1 MDQVI
6 SSIIPTT
13 RIGQDGFS
21 WWVGQIEGT
30 AREEVNNKG
39 GYRFKVRI
47 VGDHPGDP
55 EILPVEDLPWANVV
69 MPVTVPFIPGNTGGA
84 HPQLEVGCW
93 VVGFYMDTEKQKP
106 IIMGSIG
113 QTPGATK
120 VFAERT
126 PDTKPFVT
134 AISPNINTKTAGVPK
149 QEGTEKNTATGGLA
163 DGSKDGDG
171 KPRVNVP
178 ERKINPLKKGN
189 PYSEEW
195 CQTIA
200 EKCDNIDIK
209 TQMGNILA
217 ELLAAIQSSGGNI
230 GTYLVNQA
238 TGKISEGIG
247 IARNYVNKGVAVVRE
262 FVARVK
268 GFIIE
273 KLTAGVKDLIQA
285 LLFPSE
291 TGNALTPVTEWFNRL
306 LKNLGCQ
313 MADLGDRLAKWLT
326 NVLMNFVNQIY
337 RAAACQIDKL
347 VNGIISKMNSLMEE
361 LLGSIL
367 GPLQEILGAIAGPL
381 NLIGGAINFVLQLL
395 GITCSGPDKTCSKYK
410 QICTSGEEK
419 EKEDD
424 KDFLDDLL
432 GSIDNL
438 FPATGADYTQYTCDE
453 AYTGRPLEITT
464 VGFTGGVPL
473 FDGGDGNIPG
483 STPGVGSTTGIPGSE
498 TKRITYDIQD
508 IIVEEGEDAIFT
520 VTRSGYIGA
529 SSSVRY
535 KTVSFEDGAEADVD
549 YFKASDILGF
559 APGETKK
566 TISIKTFYDSLT
578 EGPEDFSLVLK
589 TNSPVAGSGVSS
601 KFTKNIAICT
611 ITERDVK
618 DRNRNPYGGTPLNP
632 ISNIPTI
639 FPPNE
644 VDVEDLDG
652 DGIPDVDDPDINID
666 GDLPVSER
674 LPRYSV
680 FADKSIVR
688 ENEFVVFTINTEN
701 VEDGTV
707 LYYTL
712 LGESIEPKD
721 IIGGSLTGSFVINS
735 GTAKVTVGIEEDGVV
750 EDFELLRFSIN
761 GTSAYADVTIFD
773 ADDIVQDNF
782 DEGEGDSP
790 ETGFDNFVPP
800 VVIPDE
806 IITDD
811 NGGIISIPVSNP
823 GSPYAEPPFV
833 TIGGEGIGATATAL
847 LDGKGFLTE
856 IRVKSSGYG
865 YRKNLAQDK
874 DLRCIIDTFTLI
886 RPGEG
891 YTEAPKIYV
900 NDQLGVAEAII
911 NEDGFVIGAR
921 VLDREKT
928 FSSIPRVLIVGGN
941 GFGAKLIPSLV
952 CLDTEALSTIG
963 STKIGTGRYVDC
975 P

>member
-1 MDQVI
+1 MDQII

-55 EILPVEDLPWANVV
+55 EILSVEDLPWANVV
-69 MPVTVPFIPGNTGGA
+69 MPVTVPFVPGNTGGA

-120 VFAERT
+120 VFVERT

-134 AISPNINTKTAGVPK
+134 AISSNINTKTAGIPK
-149 QEGTEKNTATGGLA
+149 QEGTDKNTATGGLS

-178 ERKINPLKKGN
+178 QRKINPLKKGN

-195 CQTIA
+195 CQSVA

-209 TQMGNILA
+209 SKMGNILA
-217 ELLAAIQSSGGNI
+217 ELLAAIQSNGGSI
-230 GTYLVNQA
+230 GTYLVSQA
-238 TGKISEGIG
+238 TGAVSNGIG
-247 IARNYVNKGVAVVRE
+247 IARNYINKGVAVVRE

-291 TGNALTPVTEWFNRL
+291 TGNALTPVTEWFNNL

-347 VNGIISKMNSLMEE
+347 VNGIISKMNSLMED

-367 GPLQEILGAIAGPL
+367 GPLQDILGVIAGPL
-381 NLIGGAINFVLQLL
+381 NLIGGAISFVMQLL

-410 QICTSGEEK
+410 QVCTSGEEK
-419 EKEDD
+419 EKDND
-424 KDFLDDLL
+424 RDFLDDLL
-432 GSIDNL
+432 GNIDNL

-464 VGFTGGVPL
+464 VGFVGGVPL
-473 FDGGDGNIPG
+473 FDGGDGNIPE
-483 STPGVGSTTGIPGSE
+483 SDPTVVGSE
-498 TKRITYDIQD
+498 TKRITYDVKD
-508 IIVEEGEDAIFT
+508 VTVEEGEDAVFT
-520 VTRSGYIGA
+520 VTRSGYLGG
-529 SSSVRY
+529 SSSLRY
-535 KTVSFEDGAEADVD
+535 KTVSFEGGAESDVD
-549 YFKASDILGF
+549 YLSASDILGF
-559 APGETKK
+559 APGESSK
-566 TISIKTFYDSLT
+566 TITVKTFYDTIT
-578 EGPEDFSLVLK
+578 EGPEEFSLVLR
-589 TNSPVAGSGVSS
+589 TNSPVTGSGVSS
-601 KFTKNIAICT
+601 KFIKNISICT
-611 ITERDVK
+611 ITERNVK
-618 DRNRNPYGGTPLNP
+618 DPGGSRYRGIPLNP
-632 ISNIPTI
+632 TSAISSS

-644 VDVEDLDG
+644 VDLDG
-652 DGIPDVDDPDINID
+652 DGILDDQDSDVTVTDN
-666 GDLPVSER
+666 

-680 FADKSIVR
+680 TVDKPIVR
-688 ENEFVVFTINTEN
+688 ENEFVVFTINTQN
-701 VEDGTV
+701 VENGTI

-712 LGESIEPKD
+712 LGNGIGPED
-721 IIGGSLTGSFVINS
+721 IIGGSLSGSFVINS
-735 GTAKVTVGIEEDGVV
+735 NQAKVTVGIEQDNVV
-750 EDFELLRFSIN
+750 EDFEILRFSVN
-761 GTSAYADVTIFD
+761 GTSAYADVTIV
-773 ADDIVQDNF
+773 DDEGDF
-782 DEGEGDSP
+782 DESEGDTP
-790 ETGFDNFVPP
+790 ETSFNNFADP
-800 VVIPDE
+800 VVNPEE
-806 IITDD
+806 IITDE
-811 NGGIISIPVSNP
+811 NGGIISIPVSRP
-823 GSPYAEPPFV
+823 GSPYAEPPYVFV
-833 TIGGEGIGATATAL
+833 GGEGIGATATAL
-847 LDGKGFLTE
+847 LDEKGFLTE
-856 IRVKSSGYG
+856 IRVKSAGYG
-865 YRKNLAQDK
+865 YKINLPQNNN
-874 DLRCIIDTFTLI
+874 LRCIIDTFTLI

-891 YTEAPKIYV
+891 YTEPPKIYV
-900 NDQLGVAEAII
+900 NDELGVAEAII
-911 NEDGFVIGAR
+911 NEEGFVIGAR
-921 VLDREKT
+921 ILDRQRT
-928 FSSIPRVLIVGGN
+928 FTSMPTITVVGGN

>member
-1 MDQVI
+1 
-6 SSIIPTT
+6 
-13 RIGQDGFS
+13 
-21 WWVGQIEGT
+21 
-30 AREEVNNKG
+30 
-39 GYRFKVRI
+39 
-47 VGDHPGDP
+47 
-55 EILPVEDLPWANVV
+55 
-69 MPVTVPFIPGNTGGA
+69 
-84 HPQLEVGCW
+84 
-93 VVGFYMDTEKQKP
+93 
-106 IIMGSIG
+106 
-113 QTPGATK
+113 
-120 VFAERT
+120 
-126 PDTKPFVT
+126 
-134 AISPNINTKTAGVPK
+134 
-149 QEGTEKNTATGGLA
+149 
-163 DGSKDGDG
+163 
-171 KPRVNVP
+171 
-178 ERKINPLKKGN
+178 
-189 PYSEEW
+189 
-195 CQTIA
+195 
-200 EKCDNIDIK
+200 
-209 TQMGNILA
+209 
-217 ELLAAIQSSGGNI
+217 
-230 GTYLVNQA
+230 
-238 TGKISEGIG
+238 
-247 IARNYVNKGVAVVRE
+247 
-262 FVARVK
+262 
-268 GFIIE
+268 
-273 KLTAGVKDLIQA
+273 
-285 LLFPSE
+285 
-291 TGNALTPVTEWFNRL
+291 
-306 LKNLGCQ
+306 
-313 MADLGDRLAKWLT
+313 MADLGDRLANWLT

-549 YFKASDILGF
+549 YFKSSDILGF

-601 KFTKNIAICT
+601 KFTKNIAVCT

-900 NDQLGVAEAII
+900 NDELGVAEAII

>member
-1 MDQVI
+1 MDQLI
-6 SSIIPTT
+6 SSIIPTA

-21 WWVGQIEGT
+21 WWVGQVEGT
-30 AREEVNNKG
+30 AREETENKG

-55 EILPVEDLPWANVV
+55 EILPTADLPWASVI

-106 IIMGSIG
+106 IIMGSLG

-120 VFAERT
+120 VFVERT

-134 AISPNINTKTAGVPK
+134 AISSINVKSDGAPK
-149 QEGTEKNTATGGLA
+149 QKGTDKNTATGGLP

-171 KPRVNVP
+171 NARVNVSQK
-178 ERKINPLKKGN
+178 KINPLKNGN

-195 CQTIA
+195 CQSIA

-209 TQMGNILA
+209 SKMGNILA

-230 GTYLVNQA
+230 GTYLVGQA
-238 TGKISEGIG
+238 TGAVSDGIG
-247 IARNYVNKGVAVVRE
+247 IARNYVNKGISVVRE
-262 FVARVK
+262 FVAKVK

-291 TGNALTPVTEWFNRL
+291 TGNALTPVTEWFNNL

-347 VNGIISKMNSLMEE
+347 VNGIISKMNSLMED

-381 NLIGGAINFVLQLL
+381 NLIGGAINFVMQLL

-410 QICTSGEEK
+410 QVCTSGEEK
-419 EKEDD
+419 EKDND
-424 KDFLDDLL
+424 RDFLDDLL
-432 GSIDNL
+432 GDIENL

-453 AYTGRPLEITT
+453 AYTGTPLEITT
-464 VGFTGGVPL
+464 VGFVGGVPL

-483 STPGVGSTTGIPGSE
+483 STTGTPGTE

-508 IIVEEGEDAIFT
+508 IRVEEGEDAIFT
-520 VTRSGYIGA
+520 VTRSGYLGA

-549 YFKASDILGF
+549 YLKTSDILGF
-559 APGETKK
+559 APGETSK
-566 TISIKTFYDSLT
+566 TITVKTFYDTIS
-578 EGPEDFSLVLK
+578 EGPEDFSLVLR
-589 TNSPVAGSGVSS
+589 TNSPVSGSGVSS
-601 KFTKNIAICT
+601 KFIKNIGICT
-611 ITERDVK
+611 ITERNVK
-618 DRNRNPYGGTPLNP
+618 DTNRNPYGGNSLNP
-632 ISNIPTI
+632 TTQIPDT

-644 VDVEDLDG
+644 VDIPDIDG
-652 DGIPDVDDPDINID
+652 DGIPDSNDPIIDVD

-680 FADKSIVR
+680 SPDRSIVR
-688 ENEFVVFTINTEN
+688 ENEFIVYTINTQN

-712 LGESIEPKD
+712 LGNNIEPTD
-721 IIGGSLTGSFVINS
+721 IIGGSLSGSFVINS
-735 GTAKVTVGIEEDGVV
+735 GQAKVTVGIEDDGVV
-750 EDFELLRFSIN
+750 EDFEILRFYIN
-761 GTSAYADVTIFD
+761 GTSAYADVTILD
-773 ADDIVQDNF
+773 AIDSDPGDY
-782 DEGEGDSP
+782 DEGEGETP
-790 ETGFDNFVPP
+790 ETDFDNFEDP
-800 VVIPDE
+800 VVNPDE
-806 IITDD
+806 IITDE
-811 NGGIISIPVSNP
+811 NGSIITIPVSKP
-823 GSPYAEPPFV
+823 GSPYAEPPYV

-847 LDGKGFLTE
+847 LDEKGFLTE
-856 IRVKSSGYG
+856 IRVKSGGYG
-865 YRKNLAQDK
+865 YKINLPETKNV
-874 DLRCIIDTFTLI
+874 RCIIDTFTLI

-891 YTEAPKIYV
+891 YTEPPKVYV

-921 VLDREKT
+921 VLDRERT
-928 FSSIPRVLIVGGN
+928 FSSIPRVLVVGGN

>member
-1 MDQVI
+1 MDQII
-6 SSIIPTT
+6 SSIVPTT

-55 EILPVEDLPWANVV
+55 EILATEDLPWANVV
-69 MPVTVPFIPGNTGGA
+69 MPVTVPFVPGNTGGA

-120 VFAERT
+120 VFVERT

-134 AISPNINTKTAGVPK
+134 AISSNINTKTAGIPK
-149 QEGTEKNTATGGLA
+149 QEGTDKNTATGGLS

-171 KPRVNVP
+171 NPRVNVP
-178 ERKINPLKKGN
+178 QRKINPLKKGN

-195 CQTIA
+195 CQSVA

-209 TQMGNILA
+209 SKMGNILA

-230 GTYLVNQA
+230 GTYLVSQA
-238 TGKISEGIG
+238 TGAVNDGIG
-247 IARNYVNKGVAVVRE
+247 IARNYINKGISVVRE
-262 FVARVK
+262 FIAKVK

-381 NLIGGAINFVLQLL
+381 NLIGGAINFVMQLL

-410 QICTSGEEK
+410 QVCTSGEEK
-419 EKEDD
+419 EKDND
-424 KDFLDDLL
+424 RDFLDDLL

-438 FPATGADYTQYTCDE
+438 FPATGADYTQYTCDD

-464 VGFTGGVPL
+464 VGFVGGVPL
-473 FDGGDGNIPG
+473 FDGTNGNIPG
-483 STPGVGSTTGIPGSE
+483 SDPTTVGSE

-508 IIVEEGEDAIFT
+508 ITVEEGEDAIFT
-520 VTRSGYIGA
+520 VTRSGYLGS

-549 YFKASDILGF
+549 YLKTSDILGF
-559 APGETKK
+559 APGETTK
-566 TISIKTFYDSLT
+566 TITVKTFYDSLS
-578 EGPEDFSLVLK
+578 EGPEDFSLVLR
-589 TNSPVAGSGVSS
+589 TNSPVSGSGVSS
-601 KFTKNIAICT
+601 KFVKNIGICT

-618 DRNRNPYGGTPLNP
+618 DRNRNPYGGSALNP
-632 ISNIPTI
+632 LTSLNNV
-639 FPPNE
+639 FPPDE
-644 VDVEDLDG
+644 VDIEDLDG
-652 DGIPDVDDPDINID
+652 DGIPDSEDSDITIDDPNT
-666 GDLPVSER
+666 PPSER

-680 FADKSIVR
+680 LSDKSIVR
-688 ENEFVVFTINTEN
+688 ENEFVVFTISTEN
-701 VEDGTV
+701 VENGTV

-712 LGESIEPKD
+712 LGNEIEPED

-735 GTAKVTVGIEEDGVV
+735 GEAKVTVGIEDDGVV
-750 EDFELLRFSIN
+750 EDFEVLRFSIN
-761 GTSAYADVTIFD
+761 GTAAYADVTIID
-773 ADDIVQDNF
+773 ADDNTESDY
-782 DEGEGDSP
+782 DESEGDTP
-790 ETGFDNFVPP
+790 ETDFDNFEPP
-800 VVIPDE
+800 VVNPDE
-806 IITDD
+806 IITDE
-811 NGGIISIPVSNP
+811 NGSIITIPVSKP
-823 GSPYAEPPFV
+823 GSPYAEPPYV
-833 TIGGEGIGATATAL
+833 TIGGEGVGATATAL
-847 LDGKGFLTE
+847 LDEKGLLTE
-856 IRVKSSGYG
+856 IRVKSGGYG
-865 YRKNLAQDK
+865 YKVNLPETKN
-874 DLRCIIDTFTLI
+874 LRCIIDTFTLI

-891 YTEAPKIYV
+891 YTEPPKVYV
-900 NDQLGVAEAII
+900 NDELGVAEAII

-921 VLDREKT
+921 ILDRERT
-928 FSSIPRVLIVGGN
+928 FSSIPRVLVVGGN

>member
-1 MDQVI
+1 MDQLI
-6 SSIIPTT
+6 SSIVPTT

-30 AREEVNNKG
+30 AREEANNKG

-134 AISPNINTKTAGVPK
+134 AISSNINTKTAGVPK

-238 TGKISEGIG
+238 TGKINEGIG

-291 TGNALTPVTEWFNRL
+291 TGNALTPVTEWFNNL

-337 RAAACQIDKL
+337 RAVACQIDKL

-381 NLIGGAINFVLQLL
+381 NLIGGAINFVMQLL

-410 QICTSGEEK
+410 QVCTSGEEK
-419 EKEDD
+419 EKDDD

-453 AYTGRPLEITT
+453 AYTGKPLEITT

-483 STPGVGSTTGIPGSE
+483 STTGTPGTE

-508 IIVEEGEDAIFT
+508 ITVEEGEDAVFT
-520 VTRSGYIGA
+520 VVRSGYIGA

-535 KTVSFEDGAEADVD
+535 KTISFEDGAEADVD
-549 YFKASDILGF
+549 YLKTSDILGF
-559 APGETKK
+559 APGETQKI
-566 TISIKTFYDSLT
+566 ISVKTFYDTIS
-578 EGPEDFSLVLK
+578 EGPEDFSLVLRK
-589 TNSPVAGSGVSS
+589 NSPVSGSGVST
-601 KFTKNIAICT
+601 KFIKNIAICT
-611 ITERDVK
+611 ITERNVK
-618 DRNRNPYGGTPLNP
+618 DSNRNPYGGSALNP
-632 ISNIPTI
+632 ITNLPIT
-639 FPPNE
+639 FPPDQ
-644 VDVEDLDG
+644 VDVPDLDG
-652 DGIPDVDDPDINID
+652 DGIPDSEDPDVTVYD
-666 GDLPVSER
+666 PETPVEER
-674 LPRYSV
+674 LPRYTV
-680 FADKSIVR
+680 TANRSIVR
-688 ENEFVVFTINTEN
+688 ENEFIVYTIDTEN
-701 VEDGTV
+701 VENGTV

-712 LGESIEPKD
+712 LGNGIGPED

-735 GTAKVTVGIEEDGVV
+735 NQAKVTVGIEDDGVV
-750 EDFELLRFSIN
+750 EDFEVLRFSVN
-761 GTSAYADVTIFD
+761 GTSAYADVTIID
-773 ADDIVQDNF
+773 EGGDF
-782 DEGEGDSP
+782 DESEGDTP
-790 ETGFDNFVPP
+790 ETNFDNFEPP
-800 VVIPDE
+800 TVDSNE

-811 NGGIISIPVSNP
+811 NGAIISIPVSRP
-823 GSPYAEPPFV
+823 GSPYAEPPYVF
-833 TIGGEGIGATATAL
+833 IGGEGIGASATAL
-847 LDGKGFLTE
+847 LDEKGFLTE
-856 IRVKSSGYG
+856 IRVKSGGYG
-865 YRKNLAQDK
+865 YKKNLPESNNV
-874 DLRCIIDTFTLI
+874 RCIIDTFTLI

-891 YTEAPKIYV
+891 YTEPPKMYV
-900 NDQLGVAEAII
+900 NDKLGIAEAII

-921 VLDREKT
+921 ILDREIT
-928 FSSIPRVLIVGGN
+928 FSSMPKIILVGGN
-941 GFGAKLIPSLV
+941 GFGAKLLPSLV

>member
-1 MDQVI
+1 MDQII

-55 EILPVEDLPWANVV
+55 EILSVEDLPWANVV
-69 MPVTVPFIPGNTGGA
+69 MPVTVPFVPGNTGGA

-120 VFAERT
+120 VFVERT

-134 AISPNINTKTAGVPK
+134 AISSNINTKTAGIPK
-149 QEGTEKNTATGGLA
+149 QEGTDKNTATGGLS

-178 ERKINPLKKGN
+178 QRKINPLKKGN

-195 CQTIA
+195 CQSVA

-209 TQMGNILA
+209 SKMGNILA
-217 ELLAAIQSSGGNI
+217 ELLAAIQSNGGSI
-230 GTYLVNQA
+230 GTYLVSQA
-238 TGKISEGIG
+238 TGAVSNGIG
-247 IARNYVNKGVAVVRE
+247 IARNYINKGVAVVRE

-291 TGNALTPVTEWFNRL
+291 TGNALTPVTEWFNNL

-347 VNGIISKMNSLMEE
+347 VNGIISKMNSLMED

-367 GPLQEILGAIAGPL
+367 GPLQDILGVIAGPL
-381 NLIGGAINFVLQLL
+381 NLIGGAISFVMQLL

-410 QICTSGEEK
+410 QVCTSGEEK
-419 EKEDD
+419 EKDND
-424 KDFLDDLL
+424 RDFLDDLL
-432 GSIDNL
+432 GNIDNL

-464 VGFTGGVPL
+464 VGFVGGVPL
-473 FDGGDGNIPG
+473 FDGGDGNIPE
-483 STPGVGSTTGIPGSE
+483 SDPTVVGSE
-498 TKRITYDIQD
+498 TKRITYDVKD
-508 IIVEEGEDAIFT
+508 ITVEEGEDAVFT
-520 VTRSGYIGA
+520 VTRSGYLGG
-529 SSSVRY
+529 SSSLRY
-535 KTVSFEDGAEADVD
+535 KTVSFEGGAESDVD
-549 YFKASDILGF
+549 YLSASDILGF
-559 APGETKK
+559 APGESSK
-566 TISIKTFYDSLT
+566 TITVKTFYDTIT
-578 EGPEDFSLVLK
+578 EGPEEFSLVLR
-589 TNSPVAGSGVSS
+589 TNSPVTGSGVSS
-601 KFTKNIAICT
+601 KFIKNISICT
-611 ITERDVK
+611 ITERNVK
-618 DRNRNPYGGTPLNP
+618 DPGGSRYRGIPLNP
-632 ISNIPTI
+632 TSAISSS

-644 VDVEDLDG
+644 VDLDG
-652 DGIPDVDDPDINID
+652 DGILDDQDSDVTVTDN
-666 GDLPVSER
+666 

-680 FADKSIVR
+680 TVDKPIVR
-688 ENEFVVFTINTEN
+688 ENEFVVFTINTQN
-701 VEDGTV
+701 VENGTI

-712 LGESIEPKD
+712 LGNGIGSED
-721 IIGGSLTGSFVINS
+721 IIGGSLSGSFVINS
-735 GTAKVTVGIEEDGVV
+735 NQAKVTVGIEQDNVV
-750 EDFELLRFSIN
+750 EDFEILRFSVN
-761 GTSAYADVTIFD
+761 GTSAYADVTIV
-773 ADDIVQDNF
+773 DDEGDF
-782 DEGEGDSP
+782 DESEGDTP
-790 ETGFDNFVPP
+790 ETSFNNFADP
-800 VVIPDE
+800 VVNPEE
-806 IITDD
+806 IITDE
-811 NGGIISIPVSNP
+811 NGGIISIPVSRP
-823 GSPYAEPPFV
+823 GSPYAEPPYVFV
-833 TIGGEGIGATATAL
+833 GGEGIGATATAL
-847 LDGKGFLTE
+847 LDEKGFLTE
-856 IRVKSSGYG
+856 IRVKSAGYG
-865 YRKNLAQDK
+865 YKINLPQNNN
-874 DLRCIIDTFTLI
+874 LRCIIDTFTLI

-891 YTEAPKIYV
+891 YTEPPKIYV
-900 NDQLGVAEAII
+900 NDELGVAEAII
-911 NEDGFVIGAR
+911 NEEGFVIGAR
-921 VLDREKT
+921 ILDRQRT
-928 FSSIPRVLIVGGN
+928 FTSMPTITVVGGN

>member
-1 MDQVI
+1 MDQII

-55 EILPVEDLPWANVV
+55 EILSVEDLPWANVV
-69 MPVTVPFIPGNTGGA
+69 MPVTVPFVPGNTGGA

-120 VFAERT
+120 VFVERT

-134 AISPNINTKTAGVPK
+134 AISSNINTKTAGIPK
-149 QEGTEKNTATGGLA
+149 QEGTDKNTATGGLS

-178 ERKINPLKKGN
+178 QRKINPLKKGN

-195 CQTIA
+195 CQSVA

-209 TQMGNILA
+209 SKMGNILA
-217 ELLAAIQSSGGNI
+217 ELLAAIQSNGGNI
-230 GTYLVNQA
+230 GTYLVSEA
-238 TGKISEGIG
+238 TGAVSDGIG
-247 IARNYVNKGVAVVRE
+247 IARNYINKGVAVVRE

-291 TGNALTPVTEWFNRL
+291 TGNALTPVTEWFNNL

-347 VNGIISKMNSLMEE
+347 VNGIISKMNSLMED

-367 GPLQEILGAIAGPL
+367 GPLQDILGVIAGPL
-381 NLIGGAINFVLQLL
+381 NLIGGAISFVMQLL

-410 QICTSGEEK
+410 QVCTSGEEK
-419 EKEDD
+419 EKDND
-424 KDFLDDLL
+424 RDFLDDLL

-453 AYTGRPLEITT
+453 AYTGTPLEITT
-464 VGFTGGVPL
+464 VGFVGGVPL
-473 FDGGDGNIPG
+473 FDGEDGNIPG
-483 STPGVGSTTGIPGSE
+483 SDPTTVGSE

-508 IIVEEGEDAIFT
+508 ITVEEGEDAVFT
-520 VTRSGYIGA
+520 VTRSGYLGA
-529 SSSVRY
+529 SSSLRY
-535 KTVSFEDGAEADVD
+535 KTVSFDDGAEADVD
-549 YFKASDILGF
+549 YLKTSDILGF
-559 APGETKK
+559 APGETQK
-566 TISIKTFYDSLT
+566 TISVKTFYDTVS
-578 EGPEDFSLVLK
+578 EGPEDFSLVLRK
-589 TNSPVAGSGVSS
+589 NSPVNGSGVST
-601 KFTKNIAICT
+601 KFIKNIAICT
-611 ITERDVK
+611 ITERNVTDS
-618 DRNRNPYGGTPLNP
+618 NRNPYGGTPLNP
-632 ISNIPTI
+632 TTRIADV
-639 FPPNE
+639 FPPNQ
-644 VDVEDLDG
+644 VDIPDLDG
-652 DGIPDVDDPDINID
+652 DGIPDSEDSDITVDDPTT
-666 GDLPVSER
+666 PVEER

-680 FADKSIVR
+680 TADRSIVR
-688 ENEFVVFTINTEN
+688 ENEFVVYTIDTEN
-701 VEDGTV
+701 VENGTV

-712 LGESIEPKD
+712 LGNGIGPED
-721 IIGGSLTGSFVINS
+721 IIGGSLSGSFVINS
-735 GTAKVTVGIEEDGVV
+735 NQAKVTVGIEQDNVV
-750 EDFELLRFSIN
+750 EDFEILRFSVN
-761 GTSAYADVTIFD
+761 GTSAYVDVTIIED
-773 ADDIVQDNF
+773 GGDF
-782 DEGEGDSP
+782 DESEGDTP
-790 ETGFDNFVPP
+790 ETNFDNFVDP
-800 VVIPDE
+800 VVNSDE
-806 IITDD
+806 IITDE
-811 NGGIISIPVSNP
+811 NGGIISIPVSRP
-823 GSPYAEPPFV
+823 GSPYAEPPYVFV
-833 TIGGEGIGATATAL
+833 GGEGIGATATAL
-847 LDGKGFLTE
+847 LDEKGFLTE
-856 IRVKSSGYG
+856 IRVKSAGYG
-865 YRKNLAQDK
+865 YKINLPQNNN
-874 DLRCIIDTFTLI
+874 LRCIIDTFTLI

-891 YTEAPKIYV
+891 YTEAPKMYV
-900 NDQLGVAEAII
+900 NDELGVAEAII
-911 NEDGFVIGAR
+911 NEEGFVIGAR
-921 VLDREKT
+921 ILDRQRT
-928 FSSIPRVLIVGGN
+928 FTSMPTITVVGGN

>member
-1 MDQVI
+1 MDQLLSHIVP
-6 SSIIPTT
+6 SQ
-13 RIGQDGFS
+13 RIGNDGFN
-21 WWVGQIEGT
+21 WWIGQIEGT
-30 AREEVNNKG
+30 AADEKNNKG

-47 VGDHPGDP
+47 VGDHPGSAD
-55 EILPVEDLPWANVV
+55 ILPTKDLPWANVM
-69 MPVTVPFIPGNTGGA
+69 MPVTVPFIAGNTGGA

-93 VVGFYMDTEKQKP
+93 VVGFYLDTDKQKP
-106 IIMGSIG
+106 LIMGSIG

-120 VFAERT
+120 VFVERT
-126 PDTKPFVT
+126 PDTPPFTT
-134 AISPNINTKTAGVPK
+134 AVPSVNTARDGVPK
-149 QEGTEKNTATGGLA
+149 QEGTEKNTATGGLSDGTK
-163 DGSKDGDG
+163 DGSG
-171 KPRVNVP
+171 KPRVNLP
-178 ERKINPLKKGN
+178 SKKANPLKKGN
-189 PYSEEW
+189 PQSEEW
-195 CQTIA
+195 CQSVA

-230 GTYLVNQA
+230 GTYLVNKA
-238 TGKISEGIG
+238 TGKINEGIG
-247 IARNYVNKGVAVVRE
+247 IARNYVNKGIAVVRE

-381 NLIGGAINFVLQLL
+381 NLIGGAINFVMQLL

-419 EKEDD
+419 EKDND

-432 GSIDNL
+432 GDIDNL
-438 FPATGADYTQYTCDE
+438 FPATGADYTQYTCDD
-453 AYTGRPLEITT
+453 AYKGRPLEITT

-473 FDGGDGNIPG
+473 TDGEGGTIPG
-483 STPGVGSTTGIPGSE
+483 STPGVGSTTGTPGSE
-498 TKRITYDIQD
+498 TKRITYNIED

-520 VTRSGYIGA
+520 VTRSGYLGA

-549 YFKASDILGF
+549 YLKTSDILGF
-559 APGETKK
+559 APGESSK
-566 TISIKTFYDSLT
+566 TISIKTFYDTIS
-578 EGPEDFSLVLK
+578 EGPEDFSLVLRK
-589 TNSPVAGSGVSS
+589 NSPVSGSGVSS
-601 KFTKNIAICT
+601 KFIKNIAICT
-611 ITERDVK
+611 ITERNVK
-618 DRNRNPYGGTPLNP
+618 DTNRNPYGGTPLNP
-632 ISNIPTI
+632 ITNIPTV
-639 FPPNE
+639 FPPGE
-644 VDVEDLDG
+644 VDVPDIDG
-652 DGIPDVDDPDINID
+652 DGIPDGEDPIVDVD

-680 FADKSIVR
+680 SPDRSIVR
-688 ENEFVVFTINTEN
+688 ENEFVVFTITTQN
-701 VEDGTV
+701 VQDGTV

-712 LGESIEPKD
+712 LGNGIEPED
-721 IIGGSLTGSFVINS
+721 IIGGSLTGSFIINN
-735 GTAKVTVGIEEDGVV
+735 GQATVTVGIEDDGVV
-750 EDFELLRFSIN
+750 EDFEVLRFSIN
-761 GTSAYADVTIFD
+761 GTSAYADVTIID
-773 ADDIVQDNF
+773 AIDSDIDDF
-782 DEGEGDSP
+782 DEGEGNTP
-790 ETGFDNFVPP
+790 ETDFDDFEDP
-800 VVIPDE
+800 VVDPDE
-806 IITDD
+806 IITDE
-811 NGGIISIPVSNP
+811 NGSIITIPISKP
-823 GSPYAEPPFV
+823 GSPYAEPPYV
-833 TIGGEGIGATATAL
+833 TIGGEGIGAAATAL
-847 LDGKGFLTE
+847 LDEKGLLTE
-856 IRVKSSGYG
+856 IRVKSGGYG
-865 YRKNLAQDK
+865 YKVNLAENRNV
-874 DLRCIIDTFTLI
+874 RCIIDTFTLI

-891 YTEAPKIYV
+891 YTETPTIYV
-900 NDQLGVAEAII
+900 NGVLGVAEAII
-911 NEDGFVIGAR
+911 DDNGFVIGAR
-921 VLDREKT
+921 VLDRET
-928 FSSIPRVLIVGGN
+928 TYTSVPNVLIVGGN

>member
-1 MDQVI
+1 MDQII
-6 SSIIPTT
+6 SSIVPTT

-55 EILPVEDLPWANVV
+55 EILATEDLPWANVV
-69 MPVTVPFIPGNTGGA
+69 MPVTVPFVPGNTGGA

-120 VFAERT
+120 VFVERT

-134 AISPNINTKTAGVPK
+134 AISSNINTKTAGIPK
-149 QEGTEKNTATGGLA
+149 QEGTDKNTATGGLS

-171 KPRVNVP
+171 NPRVNVP
-178 ERKINPLKKGN
+178 QRKINPLKKGN

-195 CQTIA
+195 CQSVA

-209 TQMGNILA
+209 SKMGNILA

-230 GTYLVNQA
+230 GTYLVSQA
-238 TGKISEGIG
+238 TGAVNDGIG
-247 IARNYVNKGVAVVRE
+247 IARNYINKGISVVRE
-262 FVARVK
+262 FIAKVK

-381 NLIGGAINFVLQLL
+381 NLIGGAINFVMQLL

-410 QICTSGEEK
+410 QVCTSGEEK
-419 EKEDD
+419 EKDND
-424 KDFLDDLL
+424 RDFLDDLL

-438 FPATGADYTQYTCDE
+438 FPATGADYTQYTCDD

-464 VGFTGGVPL
+464 VGFVGGVPL
-473 FDGGDGNIPG
+473 FDGTNGNIPG
-483 STPGVGSTTGIPGSE
+483 SDPTTVGSE

-508 IIVEEGEDAIFT
+508 ITVEEGEDAIFT
-520 VTRSGYIGA
+520 VTRSGYLGS

-549 YFKASDILGF
+549 YLKTSDILGF
-559 APGETKK
+559 APGETTK
-566 TISIKTFYDSLT
+566 TITVKTFYDSLS
-578 EGPEDFSLVLK
+578 EGPEDFSLVLR
-589 TNSPVAGSGVSS
+589 TNSPVSGSGVSS
-601 KFTKNIAICT
+601 KFVKNIGICT

-618 DRNRNPYGGTPLNP
+618 DRNRNPYGGSALNP
-632 ISNIPTI
+632 LTSLNNV
-639 FPPNE
+639 FPPDE
-644 VDVEDLDG
+644 VDIEDLDG
-652 DGIPDVDDPDINID
+652 DGIPDSEDSDITIDDPNT
-666 GDLPVSER
+666 PPSER

-680 FADKSIVR
+680 LADKSIVR
-688 ENEFVVFTINTEN
+688 ENEFVVFTISTEN
-701 VEDGTV
+701 VENGTV

-712 LGESIEPKD
+712 LGNEIEPED

-735 GTAKVTVGIEEDGVV
+735 GEAKVTVGIEDDGVV
-750 EDFELLRFSIN
+750 EDFEVLRFSIN
-761 GTSAYADVTIFD
+761 GTAAYADVTIID
-773 ADDIVQDNF
+773 ADDNTESDY
-782 DEGEGDSP
+782 DESEGDTP
-790 ETGFDNFVPP
+790 ETDFDNFEPP
-800 VVIPDE
+800 VVNPDE
-806 IITDD
+806 IITDE
-811 NGGIISIPVSNP
+811 NGSIITIPVSKP
-823 GSPYAEPPFV
+823 GSPYAEPPYV
-833 TIGGEGIGATATAL
+833 TIGGEGVGATATAL
-847 LDGKGFLTE
+847 LDEKGLLTE
-856 IRVKSSGYG
+856 IRVKSGGYG
-865 YRKNLAQDK
+865 YKVNLPETKN
-874 DLRCIIDTFTLI
+874 LRCIIDTFTLI

-891 YTEAPKIYV
+891 YTEPPKVYV
-900 NDQLGVAEAII
+900 NDELGVAEAII

-921 VLDREKT
+921 ILDRERT
-928 FSSIPRVLIVGGN
+928 FSSIPRVLVVGGN